1 MLEDIYFR
9 KEKKQNFIRMHF
21 MYALVISIHFMLF
34 KLDGWVDL
42 KIIQVN
48 MKQCTLSWEVFYGF
62 LIEKKD

>member
-1 MLEDIYFR
+1 
-9 KEKKQNFIRMHF
+9 

-48 MKQCTLSWEVFYGF
+48 MKQCTLSWEVFSDF